1 MSQHTFLFEI
11 GLEEVPAQYVRNAV
25 NQLKTLVENFLTD
38 NRLTFSDVET
48 FATPRRL
55 TVRVNGLADKQT
67 DYSEVAKGPAKRIAQ
82 DDEGN
87 WTKAA
92 QGFARGKGASVED
105 IYFKEVKGEE
115 YVFIEISNPGKPAAE
130 ILLEI
135 VTVIDHMSFPVSM
148 HWASYDVKYIRPI
161 HWMVALLDDQ
171 VIPLTFLNLTASNV
185 SRGHRYLGSQTVAI
199 ADANAYESA
208 LAEEYVIVN
217 QDKRKALIE
226 QQIDQLANE
235 NNYQIDID
243 EALLEEVTQI
253 VEYPTAFIGNFDE
266 KYLALPDEVLITSMK
281 NHQRYFYIKDQAG
294 NLLPLFLAVRNGNA
308 EHLDNVRKGNQK
320 VLTARLDDGFFFV
333 NEDKTKTIQDFQD
346 RLAKVTFHAEIGSL
360 QEKMDRTGQIAQ
372 YLAEK
377 WSSNL
382 ADVQSKDIKRTA
394 EIYKFDLMTGIVDE
408 FSELQ
413 GIMGEKYALAFG
425 EAPAVATAIREHY
438 MPISAEG
445 ELPDSQLGKLFA
457 ISDKLDSVISFF
469 NIDRIP
475 SGSNDPFALRRQTSG
490 IVRIL
495 IENELTFDWKTDIIN
510 ILQTVYHIEDQDRL
524 AHLQTALSQFV
535 NDRLKAILNDQEIR
549 YDIADAVLQS
559 RSADILT
566 KLAASK
572 VLQEA
577 SSKSTF
583 KETLEAW
590 NRILNLGAKA
600 RELNVQ
606 NVTIEESR
614 FETESEKALF
624 NAANGLE
631 MTNDMQAN
639 YNQLETL
646 TPVIT
651 EFFDHNMVFAED
663 QTVQNNRLAILSIIA
678 QAILTI
684 ADTNRINTK

>member
-25 NQLKTLVENFLTD
+25 NQLKSLVENFLSD
-38 NRLTFSDVET
+38 NRLTFDNVET

-67 DYSEVAKGPAKRIAQ
+67 DFSEVAKGPAKRIAQ
-82 DDEGN
+82 DEEGN

-105 IYFKEVKGEE
+105 IYFEKVKGEE
-115 YVFIEISNPGKPAAE
+115 YVFINISEPGSQAAE
-130 ILLEI
+130 ILQD
-135 VTVIDHMSFPVSM
+135 VVSVIDQMSFPVSM
-148 HWASYDVKYIRPI
+148 HWASYDIKYIRPI

-171 VIPLTFLNLTASNV
+171 VLPLTFLNLTASNI
-185 SRGHRYLGSQTVAI
+185 SRGHRYLGSQEVVI
-199 ADANAYESA
+199 ADANAYEAA
-208 LAEEYVIVN
+208 LADEFVIVN
-217 QDKRKALIE
+217 QDERKALIE
-226 QQIDQLANE
+226 QQIDQLASE
-235 NNYQIDID
+235 NKYQIDID
-243 EALLEEVTQI
+243 ADLLEEVTQI

-281 NHQRYFYIKDQAG
+281 NHQRYFYVKDQEG
-294 NLLPLFLAVRNGNA
+294 KLLPLFLAVRNGNA

-320 VLTARLDDGFFFV
+320 VLTARLEDGFFFV

-360 QEKMDRTGQIAQ
+360 QEKMARTGQIAK

-377 WSSNL
+377 WSGQL
-382 ADVQSKDIKRTA
+382 ADLQTEDITRTG

-445 ELPDSQLGKLFA
+445 ELPASQLGKLFA
-457 ISDKLDSVISFF
+457 VSDKLDSVISFF

-495 IENELTFDWKTDIIN
+495 IENELTFDWKTDIIS
-510 ILQTVYHIEDQDRL
+510 ILQTVYGIEEQERL
-524 AHLQTALSQFV
+524 VELQTALSQFV

-559 RSADILT
+559 RSADILR

-572 VLQEA
+572 VLQAA
-577 SSKSTF
+577 SEKASF

-606 NVTIEESR
+606 DVTIEESC
-614 FETESEKALF
+614 FESDSEAALF
-624 NAANGLE
+624 NAAKGLE
-631 MTNDMQAN
+631 MTNDMQDN
-639 YNQLETL
+639 YNQLEAL

-651 EFFDHNMVFAED
+651 EFFDNNMVFAED
-663 QTVQNNRLAILSIIA
+663 QTVQNNRLAILNMIA
-678 QAILTI
+678 QAILTL
-684 ADTNRINTK
+684 ADTSRINTK